1 MNKELEEAID
11 ICENVIKDTVIGT
24 YCIEIQKE
32 TNCSENCKNCDC
44 YLITAIETV
53 LNYIDNSISKEVIEE
68 KIEEYKQQL
77 KNNTKRVVQLQ
88 VLEQNKSLQQ
98 SEWEELNILFGD
110 IEKIRGKIEALE
122 ELLKKN

>member
-1 MNKELEEAID
+1 MNKEFIEKLKYEVSVGEYSTIKTEDLEK
-11 ICENVIKDTVIGT
+11 VF
-24 YCIEIQKE
+24 
-32 TNCSENCKNCDC
+32 
-44 YLITAIETV
+44 
-53 LNYIDNSISKEVIEE
+53 NYIENSISKEVIEE
-68 KIEEYKQQL
+68 KLEKYKQQL

>member
-1 MNKELEEAID
+1 MNKELEEAIKRTNEKVKKMD
-11 ICENVIKDTVIGT
+11 KGHNFFIDYEQEHKDL
-24 YCIEIQKE
+24 K
-32 TNCSENCKNCDC
+32 
-44 YLITAIETV
+44 LI

-98 SEWEELNILFGD
+98 SEWEELNMLFGD